1 MPKLLRSDRHPY
13 PEPLGGD
20 VECARFCGSIMSI
33 TTDHQV
39 QRGHAGTLKQWRN
52 FVVKPI
58 KQGQRREGMAS
69 DVVTSIVS
77 SQSHTRRI
85 AE

>member
-1 MPKLLRSDRHPY
+1 MSKLLCFDGNSHP
-13 PEPLGGD
+13 ESIRRD
-20 VECARFCGSIMSI
+20 VECARFCECPASIE
-33 TTDHQV
+33 TDHQV

-77 SQSHTRRI
+77 TRTSRLRI

>member
-1 MPKLLRSDRHPY
+1 MKS
-13 PEPLGGD
+13 
-20 VECARFCGSIMSI
+20 
-33 TTDHQV
+33 DHQV
-39 QRGHAGTLKQWRN
+39 QRGHAGTLKQWRD

-77 SQSHTRRI
+77 LQSQDRPI
-85 AE
+85 AEWSVTLGRHASGNSTPLCY